1 LTRLESAIYSALAMS
16 DQDFDQLRATYK
28 RAVDEWVDTIRA
40 EEALA
45 TPDHS
50 MIAWEQWDAA
60 HFREQDAQKKLTET
74 REAYK
79 DALRAANIGI

>member
-1 LTRLESAIYSALAMS
+1 MS
-16 DQDFDQLRATYK
+16 EPDFDQLRAAYK
-28 RAVDEWVDTIRA
+28 QAVEEWIDTIRA

-45 TPDHS
+45 THDHS

-60 HFREQDAQKKLTET
+60 QFREQDAQAKVTQT

>member
-1 LTRLESAIYSALAMS
+1 MS
-16 DQDFDQLRATYK
+16 PADFDQLRLAYKKAT
-28 RAVDEWVDTIRA
+28 DEWVNAIRA

-50 MIAWEQWDAA
+50 MIAWEKWDAA
-60 HFREQDAQKKLTET
+60 HFQEEDAHTQYTKT

-79 DALRAANIGI
+79 DALRGANIGI

>member
-1 LTRLESAIYSALAMS
+1 MS
-16 DQDFDQLRATYK
+16 QADLDQLRVAYK
-28 RAVDEWVDTIRA
+28 RAVDQWVDAIRA

-50 MIAWEQWDAA
+50 MIAMETWDAA
-60 HFREQDAQKKLTET
+60 HFREHDAHAKVTAA

-79 DALRAANIGI
+79 DALRGANYGI

>member
-1 LTRLESAIYSALAMS
+1 MS
-16 DQDFDQLRATYK
+16 KEDLDQLRLEYK
-28 RAVDEWVDTIRA
+28 KAVDQWVDSIRA

-50 MIAWEQWDAA
+50 MIAMEHWDAA
-60 HFREQDAQKKLTET
+60 HFREHDAHSKVTEA

-79 DALRAANIGI
+79 DMLRKVNYGI